1 MLKCKLRTLGNGQG
15 KVRGGVGEEMQAG
28 DVARCVSY
36 TELCVLVRGGHVVS
50 WDAFV

>member
-1 MLKCKLRTLGNGQG
+1 MELVELRTLGNRAR
-15 KVRGGVGEEMQAG
+15 VRGDGEGMQAG

-50 WDAFV
+50 WDPFV